1 MYGMRA
7 LWLLLPL
14 SLAGEDYPHH
24 NFTFGAGG
32 GQPRGE
38 LRGLFSG
45 SPGIAIDYGYRFHR
59 YFQAEIG
66 LDTLFGAANV
76 RDFIGSGFG
85 ALQMVQHRST
95 ARLRR
100 VRGEN
105 WMDVQ
110 SLQAGAQCSI

>member
-85 ALQMVQHRST
+85 ALQIRDREFFLPLGGRAILPF
-95 ARLRR
+95 ARGRLLIS
-100 VRGEN
+100 G
-105 WMDVQ
+105 
-110 SLQAGAQCSI
+110 GGGG